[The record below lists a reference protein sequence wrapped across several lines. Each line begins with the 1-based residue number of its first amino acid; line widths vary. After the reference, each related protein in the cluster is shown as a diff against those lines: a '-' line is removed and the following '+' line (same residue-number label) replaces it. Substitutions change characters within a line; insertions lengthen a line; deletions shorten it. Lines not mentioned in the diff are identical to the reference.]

1 MGSNPTVVTFSASLP
16 SGGTVAV
23 TLTNATNAD
32 IPAIQNA
39 VNGVVMAMQP
49 RLPGIYQ
56 P

>member
-1 MGSNPTVVTFSASLP
+1 MNPSVCTFSAPLP
-16 SGGTVAV
+16 SGGTVSV
-23 TLTNATNAD
+23 TITNGTNQD